1 MAKKKNQENDI
12 EELENAFH
20 NLSEPGVHKKGKYAK
35 EDSNRSSLILIVCV
49 SLLVVAAIVGGIFVY
64 NIIRDNQV
72 ITAKL
77 TVAGLNIS
85 GMTRKEAE
93 EAVSAQFQQKYESEA
108 MIVWIDDNSVAIP
121 YSTSSVKLDAESVID
136 AAVSY
141 SQSADQIQALD
152 ITDYLSVDS
161 QAIMNL
167 LDTLTPKYT
176 SSLKQTTYKIT
187 GTKPST
193 LEMVDEEA
201 SLELVVTKGTPG
213 IRLDLY
219 LLLDTVKTGYSDGVT
234 KVEYACPVKEP
245 DPFDFEK
252 IISKHCATA
261 VEAVMD
267 PETFEISGG
276 TYGYGIDLDEAKK
289 LLEDTPYGETV
300 TIPFHWTTPETTVE
314 ELEALLFRDV
324 LAEYTTYAGSIYDRN
339 VNLKLASE
347 AVNGTVL
354 FPGDVFSY
362 NETLGERTEEKG
374 YRYGTSYING
384 ESVPDIGGGICQV
397 SSTLY
402 YCTIVADLKI
412 VEREC
417 HAYASSYTPLS
428 TDATVFWG
436 GIDFRFENNTE
447 YPIRIEASA
456 EYGNVTVRLIGTD
469 TKDYFVK
476 FDSVWLDT
484 YPYKTVYKEMEADN
498 EKGFKDG
505 DVITDPYTGYKSE
518 GYRVKYDKQ
527 TGEEIERILEST
539 DEYYA
544 RDKVICKI
552 VGQETEPPTEPP
564 TDPPATTQPPTEPP
578 TTSAPTTE
586 PPTTEA
592 PTTEAPTTEAPT
604 TEAPTTEA
612 PTTEAPT
619 TEPPVTEAPTTQPPA
634 TTEAPAQTETEPATE
649 AATE

>member
-20 NLSEPGVHKKGKYAK
+20 NLSEPGVRKKGKFAK
-35 EDSNRSSLILIVCV
+35 EDSSKPTIILIVCI
-49 SLLVVAAIVGGIFVY
+49 SLLVVAAIVGGIFAY
-64 NIIRDNQV
+64 NLIRDSQV
-72 ITAKL
+72 ISAKL
-77 TVAGLNIS
+77 TVAGLDVT

-93 EAVSAQFQQKYESEA
+93 EKVSKAFTELYQNEA
-108 MIVWIDDNSVAIP
+108 ITLWIDESSVAIP
-121 YSTSSVKLDAESVID
+121 YSVSAVKLDAERAID

-141 SQSADQIQALD
+141 SQSTDQIQAMD
-152 ITDYLSVDS
+152 ITDYISVDS
-161 QAIMNL
+161 QAVMEL
-167 LDTLTPKYT
+167 LDTLTPLY
-176 SSLKQTTYKIT
+176 SSTLKQTTYKLS
-187 GTKPST
+187 GTNPASLDK
-193 LEMVDEEA
+193 VDETA
-201 SLELVVTKGTPG
+201 SLELSLTKGTPG
-213 IRLDLY
+213 IRLDIY
-219 LLLDTVKTGYSDGVT
+219 VLLDAVMTGYSDGVT
-234 KVEYACPVKEP
+234 KVDYTCPVKEP
-245 DPFDFEK
+245 DPFNFEQFM
-252 IISKHCATA
+252 SKHCAAA
-261 VEAVMD
+261 VDAVMD
-267 PETFEISGG
+267 PKTFEISGG
-276 TYGYGIDLDEAKK
+276 TYGYGIDPEEVQELLDKAS
-289 LLEDTPYGETV
+289 YGETI
-300 TIPFHWTTPETTVE
+300 TIPYSWITPNPTVE

-339 VNLKLASE
+339 INLKLAAE
-347 AVNGTVL
+347 AVNGTIL

-384 ESVPDIGGGICQV
+384 ESVQDIGGGICQV

-436 GIDFRFENNTE
+436 GIDFKFENNTQ

-476 FDSVWLDT
+476 FESVWLET
-484 YPYKTVYKEMEADN
+484 YPFKTVYKEMEADN

-544 RDKVICKI
+544 RNKVICKI
-552 VGQETEPPTEPP
+552 IGQETEPNTEPP
-564 TDPPATTQPPTEPP
+564 TDPPATTQPPTDPP
-578 TTSAPTTE
+578 TTEAPTTE

-592 PTTEAPTTEAPT
+592 PTTEP
-604 TEAPTTEA
+604 

-619 TEPPVTEAPTTQPPA
+619 TEPPTTAPAVTEAPTQA
-634 TTEAPAQTETEPATE
+634 ETEPPVEDTSV
-649 AATE
+649 

>member
-35 EDSNRSSLILIVCV
+35 EDGSKPTVILIVCI
-49 SLLVVAAIVGGIFVY
+49 SLLVVAAIVGGIFAY
-64 NIIRDNQV
+64 NLIRDGQV
-72 ITAKL
+72 ISAKL
-77 TVAGLNIS
+77 TVAGLDVT

-93 EAVSAQFQQKYESEA
+93 EKVSKAFTELYQNEA
-108 MIVWIDDNSVAIP
+108 ITLWIDENSVAIP
-121 YSTSSVKLDAESVID
+121 YSVSAVKLDAERAVD

-141 SQSADQIQALD
+141 SQSTDQIQAMD
-152 ITDYLSVDS
+152 ITDYISVDS
-161 QAIMNL
+161 QAVLEL
-167 LDTLTPKYT
+167 LDTLTPLY
-176 SSLKQTTYKIT
+176 SSTLKQTTYKLS
-187 GTKPST
+187 GTNPASLDK
-193 LEMVDEEA
+193 VDETA
-201 SLELVVTKGTPG
+201 SLELSLTKGTPG
-213 IRLDLY
+213 IRLDIY
-219 LLLDTVKTGYSDGVT
+219 VLLDAVMTGYSDGVT
-234 KVEYACPVKEP
+234 KVNYTCPVKEP
-245 DPFDFEK
+245 DPFDFEQFM
-252 IISKHCATA
+252 SKHCVAA
-261 VEAVMD
+261 VDAVMD
-267 PETFEISGG
+267 PKTFEISGG
-276 TYGYGIDLDEAKK
+276 TYGYGIDPEEVQELLDKAS
-289 LLEDTPYGETV
+289 YGETI
-300 TIPFHWTTPETTVE
+300 TIPYSWITPNPTVE
-314 ELEALLFRDV
+314 ELEAFLFRDV

-339 VNLKLASE
+339 INLKLAAE
-347 AVNGTVL
+347 AVNGTIL

-436 GIDFRFENNTE
+436 GIDFKFENNTQ

-456 EYGNVTVRLIGTD
+456 EYGNVTVRLLGTD

-476 FDSVWLDT
+476 FESVWLET
-484 YPYKTVYKEMEADN
+484 YPFKTVYKEMEADN

-544 RDKVICKI
+544 RNKVICKI
-552 VGQETEPPTEPP
+552 IGQETEPNTEPP

-578 TTSAPTTE
+578 TTEAPTTE

-592 PTTEAPTTEAPT
+592 PTTEP
-604 TEAPTTEA
+604 

-619 TEPPVTEAPTTQPPA
+619 TEPPTTAPAVTEAPTQA
-634 TTEAPAQTETEPATE
+634 ETEPPVEDTSV
-649 AATE
+649 

>member
-20 NLSEPGVHKKGKYAK
+20 NLSEPGVRKKGKYAK
-35 EDSNRSSLILIVCV
+35 EDGSKPTIILIVCI
-49 SLLVVAAIVGGIFVY
+49 SLLVVAAIVGGIFAY
-64 NIIRDNQV
+64 NLIRDSQV
-72 ITAKL
+72 ISAKL
-77 TVAGLNIS
+77 TVAGLDVT

-93 EAVSAQFQQKYESEA
+93 EKVSKAFTELYQNEA
-108 MIVWIDDNSVAIP
+108 ITLWIDENSVAIP
-121 YSTSSVKLDAESVID
+121 YSVSAVKLDAERAVD

-141 SQSADQIQALD
+141 SQSTDQLQSLD
-152 ITDYLSVDS
+152 ITDYISVDS
-161 QAIMNL
+161 QAVMEL
-167 LDTLTPKYT
+167 LDTLTPLY
-176 SSLKQTTYKIT
+176 SSTLKQTTYKLS
-187 GTKPST
+187 GTNPASLDK
-193 LEMVDEEA
+193 VDETA
-201 SLELVVTKGTPG
+201 SLELSLTKGTPG
-213 IRLDLY
+213 IRLDIY
-219 LLLDTVKTGYSDGVT
+219 VLLDAVMTGYSDGVT
-234 KVEYACPVKEP
+234 KVDYTCPVKEP
-245 DPFDFEK
+245 DPFDFEQFM
-252 IISKHCATA
+252 SKHCAAA
-261 VEAVMD
+261 VDAVMD

-276 TYGYGIDLDEAKK
+276 TYGYGIDPEEVQELLDKAS
-289 LLEDTPYGETV
+289 YGETI
-300 TIPFHWTTPETTVE
+300 TIPYSWTAPNPTVE

-339 VNLKLASE
+339 INLKLAAE
-347 AVNGTVL
+347 AVNGTIL

-384 ESVPDIGGGICQV
+384 ESVQDIGGGICQV

-436 GIDFRFENNTE
+436 GIDFKFENNTQ

-476 FDSVWLDT
+476 FESVWLET
-484 YPYKTVYKEMEADN
+484 YPFKTVYKEMEADN

-552 VGQETEPPTEPP
+552 IGQETEPNTEPP
-564 TDPPATTQPPTEPP
+564 TDPPTTTQPPTEPP
-578 TTSAPTTE
+578 TTEAPTTE

-592 PTTEAPTTEAPT
+592 PTTEP
-604 TEAPTTEA
+604 

-619 TEPPVTEAPTTQPPA
+619 TEPPTTAPAVTEAPTQA
-634 TTEAPAQTETEPATE
+634 ETEPPVEDTSV
-649 AATE
+649 

>member
-20 NLSEPGVHKKGKYAK
+20 NLSEPGVRKKGKYAK
-35 EDSNRSSLILIVCV
+35 EDSSKPTVILIVCI
-49 SLLVVAAIVGGIFVY
+49 SLLVVAAIVGGIFAY
-64 NIIRDNQV
+64 NLIRDSQV
-72 ITAKL
+72 ISAKL
-77 TVAGLNIS
+77 TVAGLDVT

-93 EAVSAQFQQKYESEA
+93 EKVSKAFTELYQNEA
-108 MIVWIDDNSVAIP
+108 ITLWIDENSVAIP
-121 YSTSSVKLDAESVID
+121 YSTSAVKLDAERAVD

-141 SQSADQIQALD
+141 SQSADQLQSLD
-152 ITDYLSVDS
+152 ITDYISVDS
-161 QAIMNL
+161 QAVMEL
-167 LDTLTPKYT
+167 LDTLTPLY
-176 SSLKQTTYKIT
+176 SSTLKQTTYKLS
-187 GTKPST
+187 GTNPAS
-193 LEMVDEEA
+193 LDEVDETA
-201 SLELVVTKGTPG
+201 SLELSLTKGTPG
-213 IRLDLY
+213 IRLDIY
-219 LLLDTVKTGYSDGVT
+219 VLLDAVMTGYSDGVT
-234 KVEYACPVKEP
+234 KVDYTCPVKEP
-245 DPFDFEK
+245 DPFDFEQFM
-252 IISKHCATA
+252 SKHCAAA
-261 VEAVMD
+261 VDAVMD
-267 PETFEISGG
+267 PKTFEISGG
-276 TYGYGIDLDEAKK
+276 TYGYGIDPEEVQELLDKAS
-289 LLEDTPYGETV
+289 YGETI
-300 TIPFHWTTPETTVE
+300 TIPYSWTAPNPTVE

-339 VNLKLASE
+339 INLKLAAE
-347 AVNGTVL
+347 AVNGTIL

-384 ESVPDIGGGICQV
+384 ESVQDIGGGICQV

-436 GIDFRFENNTE
+436 GIDFKFENNTQ

-476 FDSVWLDT
+476 FESVWLET
-484 YPYKTVYKEMEADN
+484 YPFKTVYKEMEADN

-552 VGQETEPPTEPP
+552 IGQETEPNTEPP

-578 TTSAPTTE
+578 TTEAPTTE

-592 PTTEAPTTEAPT
+592 PTTEP
-604 TEAPTTEA
+604 

-619 TEPPVTEAPTTQPPA
+619 TEPPTTAPAVTEAPTQA
-634 TTEAPAQTETEPATE
+634 ETEPPVEDTSV
-649 AATE
+649 